1 MSVCV
6 ALNASTTGWV
16 PRSEDQNVITVGP
29 PSDGGGAA
37 PEHADSVST
46 AALTAQASRR
56 DRWGMDVPLVVE
68 RALSH
73 TISERRIRVKVE
85 RSK

>member
-1 MSVCV
+1 
-6 ALNASTTGWV
+6 
-16 PRSEDQNVITVGP
+16 VITVGP
-29 PSDGGGAA
+29 PSDGGAA
-37 PEHADSVST
+37 LEHAESVST
-46 AALTAQASRR
+46 VALTAQASRR

-73 TISERRIRVKVE
+73 TIAERKFPVKVE